1 MSANSE
7 FRADLEAEIVI
18 VGSGPTGA
26 AAAWRLATQGFDVL
40 CVERGHWFDPD
51 SAGTRRSRDR
61 IRRRSRFHAN
71 PNVRQWEE
79 DEPVDDSESP
89 IRPMVGHAV
98 GGSSVWWSAHMP
110 RFRPED
116 FRVRTLDGVAEDWPI
131 SPTISPGGSR

>member
-1 MSANSE
+1 MPAKSDVT
-7 FRADLEAEIVI
+7 ADLEADIVI

-40 CVERGHWFDPD
+40 CVERGTWFDPD
-51 SAGTRRSRDR
+51 SLRRDASDFEL
-61 IRRRSRFHAN
+61 RRGSRFHAN
-71 PNVRQWEE
+71 PNIRQWDE

-116 FRVRTLDGVAEDWPI
+116 FRSRTLDGVAEDWPI
-131 SPTISPGGSR
+131 GHDDSPGGSR